1 MIKNKVFDAND
12 NPLKNAPHT
21 FLELAADIWE
31 YKYTREQAAFPL
43 QYLKINKYWSPVSRV
58 DNVYGDRNLVC
69 SCPSLDSYR
78 EEAA

>member
-1 MIKNKVFDAND
+1 MVESKVFDALD

-21 FLELAADIWE
+21 YLELSHDSWE
-31 YKYTREQAAFPL
+31 HPYTREQAAFPL
-43 QYLKINKYWSPVSRV
+43 SFLKQNKFWAPVARV